1 MSQTSSRERWFKPIT
16 GCDPAVFIAT
26 ERVLPEADPDEE
38 LLLEALVAAG
48 LEPRLAAWDDRGVDW
63 PAAALTVIRST
74 WDYHHY
80 RGEFVAWAERAA
92 GLAPLWNPA
101 PVVRWN
107 SHKGYLLELA
117 AAGVP
122 VVPTVLLRQGA
133 NANLAA
139 IISEHDWQRVVVK
152 PAVSASSYRTV
163 HADAE
168 TLDEGD
174 AHLRELLAERDVL
187 VQPYISS
194 VEDYGERAVIRI
206 DGSFTHSVR
215 KSPRFSADEEAVS
228 GALTIAEDE
237 RIVAEKALAFVAQP
251 LLYARIDLAR
261 DSDDRPQVMELELI
275 EPSLYLL
282 QSPAALSRLVS
293 AIAGRARF
301 A

>member
-1 MSQTSSRERWFKPIT
+1 
-16 GCDPAVFIAT
+16 
-26 ERVLPEADPDEE
+26 
-38 LLLEALVAAG
+38 
-48 LEPRLAAWDDRGVDW
+48 
-63 PAAALTVIRST
+63 
-74 WDYHHY
+74 
-80 RGEFVAWAERAA
+80 
-92 GLAPLWNPA
+92 
-101 PVVRWN
+101 VVRWN

-133 NANLAA
+133 NVNLAT
-139 IISEHDWQRVVVK
+139 IMSEQDWTRVVVK
-152 PAVSASSYRTV
+152 PAVSASSYRTL

-194 VEDYGERAVIRI
+194 VEDYGERAVIWI

-215 KSPRFSADEEAVS
+215 KSPRFSADDEAVS
-228 GALTIAEDE
+228 EALPIAEDE
-237 RIVAEKALAFVAQP
+237 RLVVQQALAFVNQP

-261 DSDDRPQVMELELI
+261 DSDGRPQVMELELI

-282 QSPAALSRLVS
+282 QSPDALSRLVS
-293 AIAGRARF
+293 AICARARTS
-301 A
+301 